1 MRRFRKEPFISFVA
15 LIVVWEVTAHFF
27 PPFLFPSTLTIGKD
41 ILTILDDPKQVI
53 SAIATALRILAGMAG
68 AFVVG
73 SVIGIRMGM
82 SPRVER
88 YVHPLLTFNQGIP
101 ALSWV
106 VFSVIWFKSTEFR
119 IWFIIAMT
127 TLPAFAFQIYDSYRA
142 MSKDLVEMSLSF
154 RPSRWDKFRTL
165 IVPSILPGIATAW
178 KVNLGNVARVV
189 VVAELVGAT
198 VGVGFELLQRQQLFD
213 MAGAMAWTM
222 VLVLFVVLSQ
232 GVVTLLETSLLRYR
246 AQSERGL

>member
-1 MRRFRKEPFISFVA
+1 MRLKKEPFISALA
-15 LIVVWEVTAHFF
+15 LIIVWEVAAHFF
-27 PPFLFPSTLTIGKD
+27 PPFLFPSTLSIAQEVFA
-41 ILTILDDPKQVI
+41 ILTNKTQLGG
-53 SAIATALRILAGMAG
+53 AMATALRILLGMVG
-68 AFVVG
+68 AFVAG
-73 SVIGIRMGM
+73 GLLGIWMGT
-82 SPRVER
+82 SERVER

-127 TLPAFAFQIYDSYRA
+127 TLPAFAFQIHDAYRA

-154 RPSRWDKFRTL
+154 RPSKWDKFRTL
-165 IVPSILPGIATAW
+165 IMPSILPGIITAW

-198 VGVGFELLQRQQLFD
+198 VGVGYELLQRQQLFD
-213 MAGAMAWTM
+213 MAGAIAWTL
-222 VLVLFVVLSQ
+222 VLVLFVVVSQ
-232 GVVTLLETSLLRYR
+232 GVVVLIETSLLRYR
-246 AQSERGL
+246 PKSERGI

>member
-1 MRRFRKEPFISFVA
+1 
-15 LIVVWEVTAHFF
+15 
-27 PPFLFPSTLTIGKD
+27 
-41 ILTILDDPKQVI
+41 
-53 SAIATALRILAGMAG
+53 
-68 AFVVG
+68 
-73 SVIGIRMGM
+73 
-82 SPRVER
+82 
-88 YVHPLLTFNQGIP
+88 
-101 ALSWV
+101 
-106 VFSVIWFKSTEFR
+106 
-119 IWFIIAMT
+119 
-127 TLPAFAFQIYDSYRA
+127 
-142 MSKDLVEMSLSF
+142 MSKELVEMVLSF

-222 VLVLFVVLSQ
+222 VLVLFVVVSQ

-246 AQSERGL
+246 AKSERGL

>member
-1 MRRFRKEPFISFVA
+1 MRIRKEPLISALA
-15 LIVVWEVTAHFF
+15 LIVVWQVAAYFF
-27 PPFLFPSTLTIGKD
+27 PPFLFPSVVTIAQEIFK
-41 ILTILDDPKQVI
+41 ILTDSDLVGG
-53 SAIATALRILAGMAG
+53 AVATAARILGGMAG

-73 SVIGIRMGM
+73 GLLGIWMGI
-82 SPRVER
+82 SPRCER
-88 YVHPLLTFNQGIP
+88 YTHPLLTFNQGIP

-106 VFSVIWFKSTEFR
+106 VISVIWFQSTEFR
-119 IWFIIAMT
+119 IWFIIVMT

-154 RPSRWDKFRTL
+154 RPSAWDKFRTL
-165 IVPSILPGIATAW
+165 IMPSILPGILTAW

-198 VGVGFELLQRQQLFD
+198 IGVGYELLQRQQLFD
-213 MAGAMAWTM
+213 MAGAIAWTL
-222 VLVLFVVLSQ
+222 VLVLFVVVSQ
-232 GVVTLLETSLLRYR
+232 KIVALLEASLLRYR